1 MDQRYRIA
9 AEDWIEFEEEQHQ
22 VTGLTGALVRLRS
35 ISGHHQTIMLSV
47 LLTDPSFRALAAPPE
62 NADNGAAGLDP
73 GGVLASL
80 KNKQARDDALE
91 LEAHLYEA
99 TTGYR
104 SGDPLNKQPGEPR
117 PQYHPDLLLS
127 DRVKAKADELGL
139 TERRIWQLLEE
150 WKEKGLWALVDRRK
164 ARLRNP
170 LRNIDERVITAIR
183 EQGAAE
189 RLDSSSSVSTRFRRR
204 CQNRLDEDY
213 GPGTVKLPKPDTF
226 RRVVKLL
233 LHHSPSDPAY
243 QRISDANQPDRTFG
257 NVIAHRP
264 GQVVMLDTTPLDV
277 LAFDPAMNDTYNV
290 ELTIALDVATR
301 SILAWR
307 LTPLGTKAID
317 IGLLLADVMTPEPM
331 RPRWADSLRYQMLR
345 VPYERHLSVDERLA
359 EAAARPVIYPETL
372 LYDHGKPY
380 KSDVVKRACR
390 SWRIDL
396 QDARKLKPTD
406 KPHVER
412 LFGTIREQF
421 SMHIAG
427 YKGFNVAHRGK
438 HVEEQAR
445 WTLDEITEF
454 FAEYVV
460 AVYQNQHHT
469 GLHLH
474 GFPDLNVSPNEA
486 YAMALGSAGYVDC
499 PRDPNLYYELLPIA
513 DDGRVINSYGV
524 ELNHLVYNA
533 DVLYQFRR
541 AKSPYENKR
550 WPIRYDPRNLLH
562 AYFHNPRDDRWYTL
576 RWTKALNDL
585 QPFTDITLREAR
597 RLVELRDGDPKDK
610 DFQEQIAKALWDLQN
625 RTDAP
630 EMWTKTDRKRHTRDR
645 HRADAQAQDEAR
657 SAPAVP
663 AAVPPPRLVP
673 EVAEPTVPSLH
684 VVLTVTDE
692 DDDFDP
698 LAVQPAEV
706 WNPRT
711 SQEG

>member
-1 MDQRYRIA
+1 
-9 AEDWIEFEEEQHQ
+9 
-22 VTGLTGALVRLRS
+22 
-35 ISGHHQTIMLSV
+35 MLSV
-47 LLTDPSFRALAAPPE
+47 LLTDPSFRTLTAPP
-62 NADNGAAGLDP
+62 AASDNGTAGLDL

-80 KNKQARDDALE
+80 TNKQARDDALE

-99 TTGYR
+99 TTGFR
-104 SGDPLNKQPGEPR
+104 SGSSFDLLPGEPR

-127 DRVKAKADELGL
+127 ERVVTKAAELGL

-150 WKEKGLWALVDRRK
+150 WEEKGLWALVDGRK
-164 ARLRNP
+164 ARLKNP

-183 EQGAAE
+183 EQAAAE
-189 RLDSSSSVSTRFRRR
+189 QRDSSSSVSTRFRRR
-204 CQNRLDEDY
+204 TQNRLDADY
-213 GPGTVKLPKPDTF
+213 GPGTVELPKPDTF

-277 LAFDPAMNDTYNV
+277 LAYDPAMNDTYNV
-290 ELTIALDVATR
+290 ELTVAIDVATR
-301 SILAWR
+301 SLLAWR

-331 RPRWADSLRYQMLR
+331 RPAWADALRYQMLR
-345 VPYERHLSVDERLA
+345 VPFERHLSVDERLA
-359 EAAARPVIYPETL
+359 GAAAKPVVYPETL

-390 SWRIDL
+390 KWRIDL

-438 HVEEQAR
+438 HVEKQAR
-445 WTLDEITEF
+445 WTLDEMAEF

-460 AVYQNQHHT
+460 AVYQNQHHR
-469 GLHLH
+469 GLTLQ

-486 YAMALGSAGYVDC
+486 YAMALGAAGYVDC
-499 PRDPNLYYELLPIA
+499 PRDPKMYYELLPIA
-513 DDGRVINSYGV
+513 DGGRTINSYGV
-524 ELNHLVYNA
+524 ELGHLVYNA
-533 DVLYQFRR
+533 DVLYKFRR
-541 AKSPYENKR
+541 AKSPYDNGR

-562 AYFHNPRDDRWYTL
+562 TYFHNPNNDTWYTL
-576 RWTKALNDL
+576 RWTKALSDL

-597 RLVELRDGDPKDK
+597 RLVEQRGGDPKDT
-610 DFQEQIAKALWDLQN
+610 DFQQQIAKALWDLQN

-630 EMWTKTDRKRHTRDR
+630 EMWTKTDRTRHTRDR
-645 HRADAQAQDEAR
+645 HRGEAQAQDEAR
-657 SAPAVP
+657 STPAAPAT
-663 AAVPPPRLVP
+663 APPPVP
-673 EVAEPTVPSLH
+673 QVVEPTVPSLH
-684 VVLTVTDE
+684 AVPDLPGE
-692 DDDFDP
+692 DDFDP
-698 LAVQPAEV
+698 FAVQPAEV
-706 WNPRT
+706 WNPHT

>member
-35 ISGHHQTIMLSV
+35 ISGHHQTIMLST
-47 LLTDPSFRALAAPPE
+47 LLTDASFRALTAPPMR
-62 NADNGAAGLDP
+62 ADNATAGLDP
-73 GGVLASL
+73 GGVLATL
-80 KNKQARDDALE
+80 KNKRARDDALE
-91 LEAHLYEA
+91 LEAHLHEA

-104 SGDPLNKQPGEPR
+104 SGSPFEPEPGEPR
-117 PQYHPDLLLS
+117 PQYHPDLLLT
-127 DRVKAKADELGL
+127 DRVAAKAAELDL

-150 WKEKGLWALVDRRK
+150 WEEKGLWGLVDGRK
-164 ARLRNP
+164 ARLKNP

-183 EQGAAE
+183 EQAAAE

-204 CQNRLDEDY
+204 CQNRLDEDH
-213 GPGTVKLPKPDTF
+213 GADTVALPKPDTF
-226 RRVVKLL
+226 RRAVKLL
-233 LHHSPSDPAY
+233 LHRSPSDPAY

-277 LAFDPAMNDTYNV
+277 LAYDPTMNDTYNV
-290 ELTIALDVATR
+290 ELTIAIDVATR

-331 RPRWADSLRYQMLR
+331 RPLWADALRYQMLR

-390 SWRIDL
+390 TWRIDL

-421 SMHIAG
+421 SMHVAG

-438 HVEEQAR
+438 NVEKQAR
-445 WTLDEITEF
+445 WTLDEIAEF

-460 AVYQNQHHT
+460 AVYQNQHHS

-474 GFPDLNVSPNEA
+474 GFPDLHVSPNEA

-513 DDGRVINSYGV
+513 DNGRTINSYGV
-524 ELNHLVYNA
+524 ELNFLIYNA
-533 DVLYQFRR
+533 DVLYKFRR
-541 AKSPYENKR
+541 AKSPYDNGR

-562 AYFHNPRDDRWYTL
+562 AYFHNPRDDTWYTL
-576 RWTKALNDL
+576 RWTKALSDL
-585 QPFTDITLREAR
+585 QPFTDITLREAK
-597 RLVELRDGDPKDK
+597 RLVELRGGDPKDK
-610 DFQEQIAKALWDLQN
+610 DYQEQIATALWDLQN

-630 EMWTKTDRKRHTRDR
+630 ETWTKTDRTRHTRDR
-645 HRADAQAQDEAR
+645 HRAQAQAQDEAR
-657 SAPAVP
+657 STPAVP
-663 AAVPPPRLVP
+663 AAAPPTRPAADTARPAIPALHAVPD
-673 EVAEPTVPSLH
+673 
-684 VVLTVTDE
+684 LTGE

-698 LAVQPAEV
+698 FTVQPAEV
-706 WNPRT
+706 WNPHT